1 MTHFQAYLLTRLD
14 SFQHL
19 LEGFLGIVMAL
30 IVVNGA
36 VQIVS
41 FLRYNFA
48 CDEEEENKASIF
60 CKKVASY
67 FKITVPLLIIAM
79 VIKSLV
85 PTTKEAAFIYVAPAI
100 VNNQDIQ
107 KTIKKLPELSG
118 LGLEYLGEILKQE
131 IKETKSEVINEVKKS
146 IK

>member
-19 LEGFLGIVMAL
+19 LQGLAEIAIILL
-30 IVVNGA
+30 VVNGIA
-36 VQIVS
+36 QITS
-41 FLRYNFA
+41 FLVTDDTY
-48 CDEEEENKASIF
+48 
-60 CKKVASY
+60 KVPSY
-67 FKITVPLLIIAM
+67 FKITVPLLIVIL
-79 VIKSLV
+79 VIKSLI

-131 IKETKSEVINEVKKS
+131 IKETKVEVINEVKKS

>member
-1 MTHFQAYLLTRLD
+1 MTYFQAYLLTRLD

-19 LEGFLGIVMAL
+19 LQGLSGVATIL
-30 IVVNGA
+30 IVVNGVA
-36 VQIVS
+36 LISLLVI
-41 FLRYNFA
+41 
-48 CDEEEENKASIF
+48 DDTDKSIF
-60 CKKVASY
+60 YKVASY
-67 FKITVPLLIIAM
+67 FKITVPLFIVIL
-79 VIKSLV
+79 VIKSLI

-131 IKETKSEVINEVKKS
+131 IKETKVEVINEVKKS